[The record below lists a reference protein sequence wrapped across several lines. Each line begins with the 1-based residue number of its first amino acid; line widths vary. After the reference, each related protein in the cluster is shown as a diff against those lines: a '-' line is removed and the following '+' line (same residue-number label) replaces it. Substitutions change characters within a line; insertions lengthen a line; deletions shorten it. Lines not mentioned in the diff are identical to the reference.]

1 MVFTHLIFEK
11 KDRIVRTTI
20 NRPEVLDAL
29 DVETIDSQNFY

>member
-11 KDRIVRTTI
+11 KDRIVRATI

-29 DVETIDSQNFY
+29 DVETIDSQNLY